1 MYMHVCTSSTWYSG
15 CRSDDALALVPVS
28 EDDRICKQYTCTA
41 RHGGTDK
48 NGAEKNMSLSRVQEQ
63 KANIHMNGQ

>member
-1 MYMHVCTSSTWYSG
+1 MYMHVCTSSTCTWYSG
-15 CRSDDALALVPVS
+15 CRSDDALTLVS
-28 EDDRICKQYTCTA
+28 EDDRISKQYTCNA

-63 KANIHMNGQ
+63 KANMHMNGQ